1 MKAPALLCREPRVAP
16 LGGVSPRCL
25 SETRRGGA
33 ASDGGLPAAPH
44 RRRGRA
50 PGVLPPARP
59 GPAPRGGAPGPL
71 TVGLCRQRGSHGLN
85 RLLLSAALKMGAFSP
100 VAGLPHVFGAGHSRG
115 QTVAGLTRL

>member
-59 GPAPRGGAPGPL
+59 GPERRRSGAAHGGALPP
-71 TVGLCRQRGSHGLN
+71 
-85 RLLLSAALKMGAFSP
+85 
-100 VAGLPHVFGAGHSRG
+100 AGQSR
-115 QTVAGLTRL
+115 T